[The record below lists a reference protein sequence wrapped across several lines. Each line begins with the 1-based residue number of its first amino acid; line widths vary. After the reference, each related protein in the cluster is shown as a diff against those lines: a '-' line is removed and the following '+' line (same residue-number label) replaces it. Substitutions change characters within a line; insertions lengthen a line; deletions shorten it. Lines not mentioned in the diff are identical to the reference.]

1 MKKRFSKFHFKMK
14 EYDNYSIPTENTD
27 QVKYYCLKMALEGK
41 RTSPKDLNNL
51 LKMAFENKY

>member
-1 MKKRFSKFHFKMK
+1 MKK
-14 EYDNYSIPTENTD
+14 YDNYSIPTENTD

-51 LKMAFENKY
+51 LKMAYVNKY